1 MYCPNCG
8 MMLPEGADFCPDCGT
23 RTSGYGKT
31 SGTPR
36 TASVPEDGKLRHNI
50 LLISFLLNLIVTFA
64 LGFAVDL
71 VICTIILMVLYGRR
85 NLYRKNPAGEA
96 LVGSAIGLIMGIML
110 QAVYLWRGENQA
122 PACGDACPPSVEG
135 FS

>member
-8 MMLPEGADFCPDCGT
+8 MMLPEGADFCPDYGT

-31 SGTPR
+31 SGTPG

-110 QAVYLWRGENQA
+110 QAVYLW
-122 PACGDACPPSVEG
+122 
-135 FS
+135 

>member
-23 RTSGYGKT
+23 GVSGHG
-31 SGTPR
+31 GAPR
-36 TASVPEDGKLRHNI
+36 RAEASAMPEDGRLRHNI

-71 VICTIILMVLYGRR
+71 VVCTAILMIIYGRR
-85 NLYRKNPAGEA
+85 GHYGKNTAAEV
-96 LVGSAIGLIMGIML
+96 LVGSAVGLLMGIML
-110 QAVYLWRGENQA
+110 QAVYLW
-122 PACGDACPPSVEG
+122 
-135 FS
+135 